1 MIQALRKDKGHFRY
15 CKRAVQAWI
24 EAGSSVRLGR
34 EGGREG
40 RKREGGEEKRNG
52 EGIRNGGT
60 IWKGREGE
68 ERRGGREGREEGKGG
83 RIPRG

>member
-34 EGGREG
+34 EGGEGGREG
-40 RKREGGEEKRNG
+40 R
-52 EGIRNGGT
+52 
-60 IWKGREGE
+60 KGREGE
-68 ERRGGREGREEGKGG
+68 YLEDDHKEAERICNVYDRV
-83 RIPRG
+83 